1 MLFACAR
8 HAQLRQPRSIMA
20 SLRLTTQ
27 LQQKMVLTPQLR
39 QRIEMLQMTSLEL
52 NELIDQ
58 EMVENPVLEEVQ
70 SGDEVQ
76 EIGESILDQTAD
88 GEDHGLDNGEASTSA
103 AVADPDFAT
112 EIEAVQPEGVSL
124 NGAGEQESTDLD
136 PFDDSHTGSS
146 DSFDEVDFG
155 REFQDYLDP
164 GYRTQEIEYKDDAP
178 SFEQFLTHAPSLA
191 EHLEWQLSLLSL
203 SDELEEAA
211 AQVIGNLDDDGR
223 LTASVEEIAQAAGC
237 SIAMVE
243 AARMQVMDLDPVG
256 CGARDVRECLLKQ
269 LEADD
274 EGDTLAYTL
283 VRDHLEDLQPHRL
296 QHLAK
301 ATGEDMGTLD
311 AEIAR
316 VRQLDPYPGRR
327 YSAEDAVFVSP
338 EVYIEKLD
346 DDDEYVIYFAD
357 DGSPR
362 LRISPTYHSMLD
374 QPDTSKETRDF
385 IKEKVRSAVD
395 LLRNIEHRRQTIYR
409 VVECIVRRQRA
420 FLDHGVE
427 HIKPMMLKDVAE
439 DIGMHLSTIS
449 RVVNRKYAHTP
460 QGVIELRRF
469 FSEGM
474 LNEEGE
480 EVSTRIL
487 KLKIK
492 KMVEDEDTKSPL
504 TDDQIARVLSRE
516 GVKLSRRTVA
526 KYRDQMSIPGSRER
540 KTLI

>member
-1 MLFACAR
+1 M
-8 HAQLRQPRSIMA
+8 S

-52 NELIDQ
+52 NELIEQ
-58 EMVENPVLEEVQ
+58 EMVANPVLEEVQ
-70 SGDEVQ
+70 AGEEVQ
-76 EIGESILDQTAD
+76 EIGASILDQNSDGVDVDYTGPPDAAADAAAETAENID
-88 GEDHGLDNGEASTSA
+88 A
-103 AVADPDFAT
+103 AV
-112 EIEAVQPEGVSL
+112 PEGTEL
-124 NGAGEQESTDLD
+124 NGSSEKITGESLA
-136 PFDDSHTGSS
+136 DDEMSGETPEAADAA
-146 DSFDEVDFG
+146 DSFDEIDYG

-164 GYRTQEIEYKDDAP
+164 GYRTQEIEYKDDSP
-178 SFEQFLTHAPSLA
+178 SFEQFLTHAPSLS
-191 EHLEWQLSLLSL
+191 EHLEWQLNLLNL
-203 SDELEEAA
+203 DEKAHDAGVE
-211 AQVIGNLDDDGR
+211 VIGNLDDDGR
-223 LTASVEEIAQAAGC
+223 LVASVEEIAESCGVSLQTVERARQA
-237 SIAMVE
+237 
-243 AARMQVMDLDPVG
+243 VMKLDPVG
-256 CGARDVRECLLKQ
+256 CGAFTVQECLLAQ
-269 LEADD
+269 LESNGSN
-274 EGDTLAYTL
+274 GDLATEL

-301 ATGEDMGTLD
+301 KTGVDVHVLD
-311 AEIAR
+311 HELEKIR
-316 VRQLDPYPGRR
+316 CLDPYPGRR

-338 EVYIEKLD
+338 EVYVEKLED
-346 DDDEYVIYFAD
+346 DYVIYFAD

-362 LRISPTYHSMLD
+362 LRISPTYHKLLD
-374 QPDTSKETRDF
+374 QTDTSKETKDF

-409 VVECIVRRQRA
+409 VVECIVSRQRE
-420 FLDHGVE
+420 FLDKGVE
-427 HIKPMMLKDVAE
+427 YIKPMMLKDIAA

-487 KLKIK
+487 KLRIK
-492 KMVEDEDTKSPL
+492 KMVEEEDTKKPL
-504 TDDQIARVLSRE
+504 TDDQIARVLSNE

-526 KYRDQMSIPGSRER
+526 KYRDQMNIPGSRER
-540 KTLI
+540 KTVV